1 MGKDWTD
8 DEFGWKEV
16 RAELARIRRR
26 VRARWLL
33 TILLALVLTGLVIVR
48 QARRE
53 RTYRA
58 TVMLRVMEGQFDPD
72 SAPPTSAQLQEYL
85 WEVALS
91 RARLFEVMEEHNL
104 YGSERRIDPLL
115 ALDEMRDVLDVKVL
129 RNYFQIERDPDAPPR
144 SARIALSYAHG
155 DPEKALEVTRALANI
170 MAEQEAKTRRES
182 TEVAL
187 ASMRDSATTL
197 DSALVAARME
207 ESRLVYELST
217 GDPAQAPARTVRLV
231 SLRRQIQS
239 LEDQK
244 SLANMAVSNL
254 GLRNQVEGREL
265 GLRFEIIDPG
275 RVPKVVIADSTRLAL
290 LGCIAFLFLLPVAG
304 TGIAAYDLRIYDA
317 DDLKRLGLRP
327 FGHVPPFRGYRQGTL
342 CDRLRRRTGASC

>member
-1 MGKDWTD
+1 
-8 DEFGWKEV
+8 
-16 RAELARIRRR
+16 
-26 VRARWLL
+26 
-33 TILLALVLTGLVIVR
+33 
-48 QARRE
+48 
-53 RTYRA
+53 
-58 TVMLRVMEGQFDPD
+58 
-72 SAPPTSAQLQEYL
+72 
-85 WEVALS
+85 
-91 RARLFEVMEEHNL
+91 
-104 YGSERRIDPLL
+104 
-115 ALDEMRDVLDVKVL
+115 
-129 RNYFQIERDPDAPPR
+129 
-144 SARIALSYAHG
+144 
-155 DPEKALEVTRALANI
+155 
-170 MAEQEAKTRRES
+170 
-182 TEVAL
+182 
-187 ASMRDSATTL
+187 
-197 DSALVAARME
+197 ME